1 MAVKIKIFGK
11 QFGFGIAEA
20 MLSMALGV
28 AVLSGGVSYFGEVS
42 QTAATSTVL
51 QDKTSRV
58 TESLN
63 RTAQNIQISDPVIYA
78 APDQMMTASV
88 DPTGAKV
95 MTRWLKANNAYYQ
108 QIWTGFTGSYMP
120 DPGLW
125 IDPSVQSGTA
135 PNGDG
140 QQNTTTLIADMSATG
155 TPTFAYTGATG
166 NAIDTSVAPLTTTAG
181 NTNQIKLISISLS
194 ANTVVASD
202 GTQQFYANTT
212 SAAPRN
218 TAAGVSDGVVAAPVC
233 PALSFTAASTPTQ
246 PELTWTAVP
255 GAVSYVIYRNAAI
268 AATPSAPATTWKDT
282 ANPAGVSDSTTYRVL
297 AQSAGGATSDSCRPA
312 VWRPQIGL
320 PVLINTSVQPAGPD
334 PSAWNGSPLTTPRVV
349 FNWNAV
355 TGTSGYEL
363 LYREVDPAT
372 GNPLGT
378 GAYTNIQLA
387 SGITTYTWDN
397 GGWGRRYE
405 WYLKADARSGQSSE
419 SRHIQ
424 VLTHPTAPANT
435 TVKASYVDNTNGTND
450 LTWTAVSSASRYD
463 IWRYNAGNSGTTT
476 LVGSTT
482 NLSYSDTVPYGT
494 TYTYYVA
501 ARNSGPRGTDA
512 AGNDVT
518 ADRSSPSPE
527 SAAAAANKA
536 AQLTQLQYPPIPTVA
551 PLGAAATN
559 TRDYDGTNRIIWNP
573 ATSAT
578 GYQVGRF
585 TVGAATLSCL
595 TGATA
600 ASCNNN
606 SGGTTATQLD
616 DPAAKGTQSDYAVI
630 AYNATGM
637 SKAFSLK
644 ARLTQRPAAPPLT
657 LTRAPDLT
665 TDTSNFSSV
674 QNADAGNAVA
684 DQFCTAS
691 TCSYELDRNGTAIT
705 TFNHAQSGQPIS
717 WTNMANPSGSTLN
730 WTVKAKNPA
739 ITGGGWSDT
748 TTSVV
753 NTYPGPFTFHQGLG
767 DVNGW
772 GQSRLRVNL
781 VDTDLAGS
789 SNGIQNGYTTLSWG
803 ASAGASWIDFSRSVD
818 NFGSTSGD
826 PNVGLP
832 NANWLYGSVNS
843 GGANHWTVV
852 ASPGTWLHHNI
863 WAHAPNGLVR
873 PGVTVDYWTPPDVP
887 QAGTT
892 MITCSGDQY
901 SDQTTATWDWP
912 NHHIGTQLIAFN
924 HFPLYGAASGTS
936 VIGMTWYKGQGPT
949 DTSWTYLNWN
959 DPNPGSIASGQGQ
972 GYYYGVNNGERVW
985 TNISG
990 GPNGTVLWQSIQAY
1004 ATFNSGCG
1012 PYGGWWY
1019 DMWEPTWACYGYV
1032 PGQPCQA
1039 NNPWNRPQWH
1049 SF

>member
-1 MAVKIKIFGK
+1 MAVKFRIFGK

-20 MLSMALGV
+20 MLSMALGA
-28 AVLSGGVSYFGEVS
+28 AVISGGVSYFGEVS

-51 QDKTSRV
+51 QDRTSRV

-63 RTAQNIQISDPVIYA
+63 RTAQNIQVSDPVIYA

-88 DPTGAKV
+88 DPAGNKV

-108 QIWTGFTGSYMP
+108 QTWTGFTGTYMP

-125 IDPSVQSGTA
+125 IAPTVQSSTA

-140 QQNTTTLIADMSATG
+140 QQTTTTLIADTAATG

-166 NAIDTSVAPLTTTAG
+166 NVIDASVAPLTSTAG
-181 NTNQIKLISISLS
+181 NTNQIKLVSVSLA
-194 ANTVVASD
+194 ANTVLASD

-246 PELTWTAVP
+246 PELTWTPVP
-255 GAVSYVIYRNAAI
+255 GAVSYVIYRNSTI
-268 AATPSAPATTWKDT
+268 AATPTAPTTTWKDT

-363 LYREVDPAT
+363 LFREVDPAT
-372 GNPLGT
+372 GNPVGS
-378 GAYTNIQLA
+378 GAYTNIQLN
-387 SGITTYTWDN
+387 SGITTYTWDA
-397 GGWGRRYE
+397 GGWGKRYE

-435 TVKASYVDNTNGTND
+435 TVKASYRDNTNGTND
-450 LTWTAVSSASRYD
+450 LTWTGVSSATRYD
-463 IWRYNAGNSGTTT
+463 IWRYNAGSSGAAT

-482 NLSYSDTVPYGT
+482 GLSYSDTVAYGT
-494 TYTYYVA
+494 TYTYYIA

-512 AGNDVT
+512 TGADVT

-536 AQLTQLQYPPIPTVA
+536 AQITQLQYPPIPTIA
-551 PLGAAATN
+551 AMGAAATN

-573 ATSAT
+573 AVSAT

-585 TVGAATLSCL
+585 TVSAATLTCL
-595 TGATA
+595 TG
-600 ASCNNN
+600 SNCNVN
-606 SGGTTATQLD
+606 SSGTTATQLD
-616 DPAAKGTQSDYAVI
+616 DPAKPGSQSDYAVL

-637 SKAFSLK
+637 SKAFSAK
-644 ARLTQRPAAPPLT
+644 ARLTQRPPAQALT
-657 LTRAPDLT
+657 ITRAPSLT
-665 TDTSNFSSV
+665 DDSASFTGI
-674 QNADAGNAVA
+674 QNADSGNSGA
-684 DQFCTAS
+684 DLFCTSS
-691 TCSYELDRNGTAIT
+691 TCTYELQRNGSTYYTSGHTQSGAVLNYPNQANPPGATIDYRVRSKNAAIT
-705 TFNHAQSGQPIS
+705 N
-717 WTNMANPSGSTLN
+717 
-730 WTVKAKNPA
+730 
-739 ITGGGWSDT
+739 GGYSDT
-748 TTSVV
+748 LPAVV
-753 NTYPGPFTFHQGLG
+753 NTYPGAFATGQSLG
-767 DVNGW
+767 DAW
-772 GQSRLRVNL
+772 GNSQSRFRVNL
-781 VDTDLAGS
+781 VNTDTSGS
-789 SNGIQNGYTTLSWG
+789 STAIQNGYSTLWYG
-803 ASAGASWIDFSRSVD
+803 TSAGATWFDFSRSVD
-818 NFGSTSGD
+818 SSHEGESGD

-832 NANWLYGSVNS
+832 DRNWYYGSY
-843 GGANHWTVV
+843 GGGGQNHWTVI
-852 ASPGTWLHHNI
+852 ASPGTIYHHTVI
-863 WAHAPNGLVR
+863 AHAANGLQRVVIT
-873 PGVTVDYWTPPDVP
+873 GGFWTPPDVP
-887 QAGTT
+887 YTGTT
-892 MITCSGDQY
+892 IITCSGNQY
-901 SDQTTATWDWP
+901 SNQTTATWNWP
-912 NHHIGTQLIAFN
+912 NHHIGARLIAFN
-924 HFPLYGAASGTS
+924 HGVLYGDYSATGI
-936 VIGMTWYKGQGPT
+936 IGMTWYQGQGPT
-949 DTSWTYLNWN
+949 DTSWTTLNWW
-959 DPNPGSIASGQGQ
+959 DGSPDINSGPGQ
-972 GYYYGVNNGERVW
+972 GYYYGVNNGYRLW
-985 TNISG
+985 NNISG
-990 GPNGTVLWQSIQAY
+990 GPNSTTIVQSIAAY
-1004 ATFNSGCG
+1004 ATFNNGCG
-1012 PYGGWWY
+1012 PYGGWWW
-1019 DMWEPTWACYGYV
+1019 DLWEPTYACYGYV
-1032 PGQPCQA
+1032 PGQPCFA